1 MQFAV
6 LGSGSKGNATLVRS
20 GKTCLMVDCGF
31 SVKETEAR
39 LTWVGCEA
47 QAIDAILVTHEH
59 SDHCKGAG
67 AFARKYNI
75 PLWSTRGTAAVARFG
90 ELADLRKLDAEQT
103 LALGDL
109 AIQSYPVPHDA
120 REPCQY
126 SFSDGKTRLAILTDA
141 GCTTTHMEQLLSGC
155 DALLLECNHD
165 HDMLWDGNYP
175 DKLKQRVA
183 GQFGHLSNAQAA
195 DFLGR
200 IDTSKLR
207 RLVAMHLSE
216 QNNTQAL
223 ARLAL
228 SEALGCDMDWV
239 QHAGQDEGL
248 AWQTV

>member
-31 SVKETEAR
+31 SVRETEAR
-39 LTWVGCEA
+39 LVRAKCEVES
-47 QAIDAILVTHEH
+47 IDAIMVTHEH
-59 SDHCKGAG
+59 TDHCKGAG

-75 PLWSTRGTAAVARFG
+75 PVWATRGTAAVARFG
-90 ELADLRKLDAEQT
+90 EVADLRKLDAEQT
-103 LALGDL
+103 LTLGDL
-109 AIQSYPVPHDA
+109 QIQSYPVPHDA

-126 SFSDGKTRLAILTDA
+126 CFSDGNNRLAILTDA
-141 GCTTTHMEQLLSGC
+141 GCTTAHMEQLISGC

-165 HDMLWDGNYP
+165 HDMLWGGRYP
-175 DKLKQRVA
+175 EKLKQRVA

-195 DFLGR
+195 GFLGR
-200 IDTSKLR
+200 IDTSRLR
-207 RLVAMHLSE
+207 RVVAMHLSE

-228 SEALGCDMDWV
+228 SAALGCDADWV
-239 QHAGQDEGL
+239 QHAEQDEGL